1 MVRDAKIGVDQ
12 EVFERQIDTLFNGKQ
27 SALATAA
34 RISPS
39 SITRISTHWVA
50 SRSHF
55 ALIANA
61 LQVSEEELRVP
72 LEEQSVDEKKAQGEL
87 TKSNRTPVLP
97 PGCCDEYFVRQ
108 QDVDNI
114 KELMGISG
122 DPEKA
127 KDVQFLTSLKG
138 FPGIGKSELAVRL
151 AMDPDLRA
159 TFKGGVAWIEFGK
172 PRQRLSERNGQLE
185 FALSQLHES
194 LTGQSLDGLPL
205 LKNMKDVLRKELK
218 QRSLLL
224 VLDDVWEAE
233 PLQMFREMLPA
244 HCSVLV
250 TTPVSNVF
258 DERSHERV
266 RVYPVTELNNKNARH
281 LLDAVIR
288 SAGLENELT
297 EKFANVL
304 LKLSGYLPAT
314 IIVAAR
320 TFIKCWRNQWE
331 KEEILEKMHQ
341 TLANE
346 SIPRLQI
353 QFQQRTISELLCWSL
368 SLLSEKTVR
377 DFSRLR
383 LLGTAKSTVSYSD
396 LESIW
401 PQRTINVVEELSD
414 VGLIRFGGT
423 NKQGEREYGINHFV
437 YEMAE
442 QLAEEVQ

>member
-1 MVRDAKIGVDQ
+1 MICEKIVGVNE
-12 EVFERQIDTLFNGKQ
+12 EVFEQQKEKLFNGKQ
-27 SALATAA
+27 AALARAA
-34 RISPS
+34 RISPAS
-39 SITRISTHWVA
+39 VSRVSTNWVA

-61 LQVSEEELRVP
+61 LQVSEEELRIP
-72 LEEQSVDEKKAQGEL
+72 LQEQSVNGKKVEGEL
-87 TKSNRTPVLP
+87 IRTNRNLSLP
-97 PGCCDEYFVRQ
+97 PGCSEEFFVRQ

-127 KDVQFLTSLKG
+127 KDVQFLTSIKG

-151 AMDPDLRA
+151 AMDADLRA
-159 TFKGGVAWIEFGK
+159 TFKEGVAWIEFGK

-185 FALSQLHES
+185 SALSQLHES

-233 PLQMFREMLPA
+233 PLQMFRDMLPA
-244 HCSVLV
+244 HCSILV

-258 DERSHERV
+258 DERTHERV
-266 RVYPVTELNNKNARH
+266 RVYPVTELNKKNARH

-304 LKLSGYLPAT
+304 LKQSGYLPAT

-320 TFIKCWRNQWE
+320 TIIKCWKNQWKE
-331 KEEILEKMHQ
+331 EEILAKMHQ

-383 LLGTAKSTVSYSD
+383 LLGTAKSTVTFSD

-414 VGLIRFGGT
+414 VGFIRLGGT
-423 NKQGEREYGINHFV
+423 NKQSEREYGINHFV

-442 QLAEEVQ
+442 QLAKENQ